1 MESPTFPWIWTLPI
15 TRKTLLV
22 DRLRKECHDEA
33 FLLIQDAAKRGDNMG
48 QFEIATKEKFQFV
61 LSSSTLALVL
71 SDLNTKKVECLILV
85 APCRYVRSCHP
96 TLCSLY
102 VVTSADF
109 SKKIFWRE
117 FIQLAQTVITRTDSP
132 LYSAGA
138 VDVFV
143 TCIERIMA
151 LREEGFLI
159 TACVQDSGRLAGYP
173 GYCSSY
179 IMYKDFSS
187 IEVSGLT
194 NRNFILGV
202 VHTLA

>member
-1 MESPTFPWIWTLPI
+1 MNPSHAPKFPSIWTLPI

-22 DRLRKECHDEA
+22 DYLQKDDYEEA
-33 FLLIQDAAKRGDNMG
+33 FVLIQDAAKRGDNMG
-48 QFEIATKEKFQFV
+48 QFEISTKEVFEEMLVHATTV
-61 LSSSTLALVL
+61 LTLR
-71 SDLNTKKVECLILV
+71 DLNTKKMECLILV

-102 VVTSADF
+102 VVTSAEF

-117 FIQLAQTVITRTDSP
+117 FIQLAQTVITRTISP
-132 LYSAGA
+132 LYSACL

-143 TCIERIMA
+143 TCIDRMMA

-159 TACVQDSGRLAGYP
+159 TAWVPDAGRLAGYP

-179 IMYKDFSS
+179 IMYKDFG
-187 IEVSGLT
+187 IGNVTHVS
-194 NRNFILGV
+194 
-202 VHTLA
+202 

>member
-1 MESPTFPWIWTLPI
+1 MNLSHASTFPWIWTLPI

-22 DRLRKECHDEA
+22 DYLQKDDHEEA

-48 QFEIATKEKFQFV
+48 QFEVSTEEVFEDMLVLATTV
-61 LSSSTLALVL
+61 LTL
-71 SDLNTKKVECLILV
+71 SDLSTKKVECLILV
-85 APCRYVRSCHP
+85 VPCRYVRSCHP

-102 VVTSADF
+102 VVTSAEL

-117 FIQLAQTVITRTDSP
+117 FIQLAQTVITRTSSP
-132 LYSAGA
+132 LYSACL

-143 TCIERIMA
+143 TCIDRMMA

-159 TACVQDSGRLAGYP
+159 TAWVPDAGRLVGYP

-179 IMYKDFSS
+179 IMYKDFG
-187 IEVSGLT
+187 IGNVSHVG
-194 NRNFILGV
+194 
-202 VHTLA
+202 